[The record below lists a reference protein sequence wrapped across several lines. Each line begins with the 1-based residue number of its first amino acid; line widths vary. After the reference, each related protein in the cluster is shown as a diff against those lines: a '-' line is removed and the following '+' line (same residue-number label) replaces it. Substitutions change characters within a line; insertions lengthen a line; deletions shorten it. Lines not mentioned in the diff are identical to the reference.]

1 MLCGDALNRLTPEAT
16 CDYLKEYDCDDAGNR
31 RSLMRRRA
39 ADRKNG
45 NWECNGFITTTG
57 IVFADWR
64 QSVLCPPIA
73 SLIAQVFNNL
83 ATTNLSLS
91 LTEFGVQSYRRPTPQ
106 RAADILAETLRL
118 CFGHEKMTTFITWG
132 FWRPR
137 MWSTA
142 PAGALVDA
150 DRNITPAGMVW
161 QQMTGVRDW
170 HIANLPVWTTGVSL
184 VTDAQGRVSF
194 AGFYGD
200 YEIISGG
207 QRGEFTLTKGTTNCT
222 AAVSRS

>member
-1 MLCGDALNRLTPEAT
+1 L
-16 CDYLKEYDCDDAGNR
+16 
-31 RSLMRRRA
+31 
-39 ADRKNG
+39 
-45 NWECNGFITTTG
+45 
-57 IVFADWR
+57 DWR

-142 PAGALVDA
+142 PAAALVDA

-207 QRGEFTLTKGTTNCT
+207 QRGEFTLTKGTTKCT